1 MALRKLLVAHILGS
15 PLGGAVA
22 ARRLRGQPASASTQP
37 MRGGRWQLALSVLAN
52 ARPLSPAGSGDAA
65 QWAASS
71 TDRRGSGDQALNGAH
86 WAPAPPGEGFLRKT
100 VHRTI
105 FLFSCACWRY
115 KTVGRCP
122 FSAAASG
129 AVCQWQTSITDRR
142 GSGDQALDGAHWA
155 PAPLPAFFRESW
167 AKNFTRLRRSHPV
180 CTAT

>member
-22 ARRLRGQPASASTQP
+22 VRRLRGQPASASTQPMGGGRWRLALSVLANASPPPPRGEARLGSPFGGAVAVRRLRGQPASASTQP
-37 MRGGRWQLALSVLAN
+37 MRGGRWHLALSVLAN
-52 ARPLSPAGSGDAA
+52 ASPLSPAG
-65 QWAASS
+65 
-71 TDRRGSGDQALNGAH
+71 
-86 WAPAPPGEGFLRKT
+86 
-100 VHRTI
+100 
-105 FLFSCACWRY
+105 
-115 KTVGRCP
+115 
-122 FSAAASG
+122 SG

-142 GSGDQALDGAHWA
+142 GSGDQALNGAHWA